1 MTREGVRH
9 RGRRKPG
16 GAAQLPWRQPVRH
29 LRPLDVL
36 SADQVEA
43 IHDASLRV
51 LESIGVRFASA
62 RAADGLLRGGARL
75 DRATGKVRFD
85 RGLIA
90 ASVAR
95 APGAFTVRGRVPGR
109 DVVIG
114 DAHLAFASVAG
125 PAHAM
130 DDARGRR
137 PGTYADLC
145 EALRLINAVN
155 AVHVLGGAPVAP
167 LDLPAATR
175 HLDTVHAFL
184 TLTDRVFMVWPR
196 GRAAARDA
204 LDPLGVALG
213 MERAALAA
221 EPRVIGG
228 INADS
233 PLGFDGPALDG
244 AIELAEAGQA
254 VVVTPFI
261 LAGGTA
267 PASLAGALVQQNA
280 EALAGIALVQLV
292 RPGTPVV
299 YGGFTAGV
307 DMRSAA
313 PAFGTPETT
322 KAALAAGQLA
332 RRHGL
337 PYRASAFTSAKAV
350 DAQAAYESEMALWGA
365 MLGGAHL
372 VQHAAGWLDGGAT
385 FGFEKL
391 ILDVEMLQMLAET
404 LRPLDTSE
412 DELGLEAMREV
423 GPGGHFF
430 GAAHTLARYETAFYA
445 PLLSDWRNFETWR
458 AAGAEDA
465 AARAAR
471 IAKDLLGA
479 SQPPEVDP
487 AVAEALDAFVARRKA
502 AIERGE

>member
-1 MTREGVRH
+1 MTREGTRH
-9 RGRRKPG
+9 RGRRKPSV
-16 GAAQLPWRQPVRH
+16 AAQLPWRQPVNRW
-29 LRPLDVL
+29 RPLDVL
-36 SADQVEA
+36 SADHVEA
-43 IHDASLRV
+43 IHGASLRV
-51 LESIGVRFASA
+51 LEQIGVRFASP
-62 RAADGLLRGGARL
+62 RAQDFLVRGGARV
-75 DRATGKVRFD
+75 DRATGRVHFERD
-85 RGLIA
+85 LVA

-95 APGAFTVRGRVPGR
+95 GPGSFTVRGRHPGR

-114 DAHLAFASVAG
+114 DGHLTFASVAG
-125 PAHAM
+125 PAHAT
-130 DDARGRR
+130 DNERGRR
-137 PGTYADLC
+137 PGSFADLGD
-145 EALRLINAVN
+145 ALRLIHAVN
-155 AVHVLGGAPVAP
+155 AVHVLGGAPIAP
-167 LDLPAATR
+167 LDLPPATR
-175 HLDTVHAFL
+175 HLDTLHAFL
-184 TLTDRVFMVWPR
+184 TLTDRVFTVWPR
-196 GRAAARDA
+196 GRGAAGDA
-204 LDPLGVALG
+204 LDLLGIALG

-221 EPRVIGG
+221 EPRALVG

-244 AIELAEAGQA
+244 MIDLALAGQA

-280 EALAGIALVQLV
+280 EALAGITLVQLV

-299 YGGFTAGV
+299 YGGFTTGV

-313 PAFGTPETT
+313 PAFGTPETA

-332 RRHGL
+332 RRYGL

-350 DAQAAYESEMALWGA
+350 DAQAAYESQMALWGA

-404 LRPLDTSE
+404 LKPLDTNE
-412 DELGLEAMREV
+412 DELGLAAMREV

-445 PLLSDWRNFETWR
+445 PLLSDWRNFEAWR
-458 AAGAEDA
+458 EDGARDA
-465 AARAAR
+465 TQRAHR
-471 IAKDLLGA
+471 LYKELLRDFEAPPLEA
-479 SQPPEVDP
+479 STRE
-487 AVAEALDAFVARRKA
+487 ELDD
-502 AIERGE
+502 